1 MNKFRIMA
9 APAVFALAV
18 VVAGCAPAQ
27 NTHTATA
34 PAATPEPT
42 PDRAAITAELT
53 KIENDWPRILKEKDA
68 AAVRRIE
75 ADDAVIVYPDGSLGG
90 KEQDVKDI
98 EAGNISYDEWNVSE
112 INVKVLDADA
122 AVVSLFIDVKNGK
135 YKLPNGQSTD
145 ISGRYRSVDTFA
157 RRNGQWQVVGSAT
170 VPVKGPAGSASPTPA
185 ASASPKSSPRPSPTR
200 RPPPPPPTN
209 Q

>member
-9 APAVFALAV
+9 ALAVFALAV

-27 NTHTATA
+27 NTNTATA

-98 EAGNISYDEWNVSE
+98 EAGNLTYDEWNVSE

-122 AVVSLFIDVKNGK
+122 AVVSLFIDVKNGI
-135 YKLPNGQSTD
+135 YKLPNGQSNN

-200 RPPPPPPTN
+200 RSPPPPPTN

>member
-9 APAVFALAV
+9 ALAVFALAV
-18 VVAGCAPAQ
+18 VIAGCAPAQ
-27 NTHTATA
+27 NNTATA

-42 PDRAAITAELT
+42 PDRAAIAAELT

-75 ADDAVIVYPDGSLGG
+75 ADDAVLVYPDGSLGG

-135 YKLPNGQSTD
+135 YKLANGQSTD
-145 ISGRYRSVDTFA
+145 ISGRYRSVDTFV
-157 RRNGQWQVVGSAT
+157 RRNGQWQVVGSVA

-200 RPPPPPPTN
+200 RSPPPPPTN